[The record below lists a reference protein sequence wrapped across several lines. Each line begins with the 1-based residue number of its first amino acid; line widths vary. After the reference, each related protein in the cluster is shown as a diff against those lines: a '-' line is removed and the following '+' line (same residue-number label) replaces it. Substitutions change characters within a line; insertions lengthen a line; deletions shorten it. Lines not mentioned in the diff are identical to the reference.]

1 MLLNVIVESPLERG
15 CGHGREGAEEQGP
28 VCSSSGGPLN
38 PRGFSTHS
46 AGLMVP
52 PLWVVPSPPRSFC
65 HLPIAPPAGDQAS
78 AQASRDRV
86 SWFFCFVLFYWGFF
100 FLVFR
105 SRQGFCIAL
114 AVLELNVDQADL
126 ELRNPPAS
134 ASQVLGLKVCAT
146 TAQLVW
152 FFVCLF
158 CLFFVCK
165 MGMCLDG
172 GWHIYR
178 S

>member
-1 MLLNVIVESPLERG
+1 MA
-15 CGHGREGAEEQGP
+15 GREQKSRVQCVAP
-28 VCSSSGGPLN
+28 VVAH
-38 PRGFSTHS
+38 STPEAS
-46 AGLMVP
+46 AHIQQASWFL

-134 ASQVLGLKVCAT
+134 ASQVLGLKVCKERYLGKRRIM
-146 TAQLVW
+146 LVGA
-152 FFVCLF
+152 CL
-158 CLFFVCK
+158 
-165 MGMCLDG
+165 
-172 GWHIYR
+172 
-178 S
+178 